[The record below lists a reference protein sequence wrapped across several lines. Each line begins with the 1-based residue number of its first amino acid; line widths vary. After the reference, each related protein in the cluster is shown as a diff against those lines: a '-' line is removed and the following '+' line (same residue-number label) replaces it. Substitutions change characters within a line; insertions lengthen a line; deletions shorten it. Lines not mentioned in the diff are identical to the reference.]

1 VYLKKITMKKIFFGT
16 SLVLLTLTA
25 NAQPTSKKTDTKK
38 PEVKQSLV
46 LKNQLDTV
54 SYLIGRILGENVLR
68 DLSNANK
75 ELVIQGITDRLK
87 DQPVLCEDPQ
97 NKIISAYFQK
107 IEAEKQAVAAKDGL
121 KAREEGIMFL
131 NNNKSKPNIQTTS
144 TGLQYE
150 VILLG
155 KGEKPKASDQ
165 VTVHYHGTT
174 TEGKVFDSSVDR
186 GEPATFGLSQVIKGW
201 TEGLQLMPVGSKFKF
216 YIPQELAYGEQSP
229 SPAIKPYSVLIF
241 EVELIKIN

>member
-1 VYLKKITMKKIFFGT
+1 MKKIIL
-16 SLVLLTLTA
+16 SASAVLLSLTTM
-25 NAQPTSKKTDTKK
+25 AQASVTKSSNKKGD
-38 PEVKQSLV
+38 VAQGI
-46 LKNQLDTV
+46 QLNNELDSV

-75 ELVIQGITDRLK
+75 ELVVKGLSDRLK
-87 DQPVLCEDPQ
+87 DNPSICNDPQ

-107 IEAEKQAVAAKDGL
+107 AEAEKKAILAKEGM
-121 KAREEGIMFL
+121 KAREEGIVFL
-131 NNNKSKPNIQTTS
+131 NANKTKTNIQS
-144 TGLQYE
+144 TPSGLQYE
-150 VILLG
+150 VVVLG
-155 KGEKPKASDQ
+155 KGEKPKATDQ

-186 GEPATFGLSQVIKGW
+186 GEPATFGLNQVIKGW

-241 EVELIKIN
+241 EVELLKIN

>member
-1 VYLKKITMKKIFFGT
+1 MKKIIL
-16 SLVLLTLTA
+16 SASAVLLSLTTM
-25 NAQPTSKKTDTKK
+25 AQAQAPATKASNKKGD
-38 PEVKQSLV
+38 VAQGI
-46 LKNQLDTV
+46 QLNNELDSV

-75 ELVIQGITDRLK
+75 ELVIKGLSDRLK
-87 DQPVLCEDPQ
+87 DNPSICNDPQ

-107 IEAEKQAVAAKDGL
+107 VEAEKKAILAKEGM
-121 KAREEGIMFL
+121 KVREEGIVFL
-131 NNNKSKPNIQTTS
+131 NANKTKTNIQS
-144 TGLQYE
+144 TPSGLQYE
-150 VILLG
+150 VVVLG
-155 KGEKPKASDQ
+155 KGEKPKATDQ

-186 GEPATFGLSQVIKGW
+186 GEPATFGLNQVIKGW

-241 EVELIKIN
+241 EVELLKIN

>member
-1 VYLKKITMKKIFFGT
+1 MKKIIL
-16 SLVLLTLTA
+16 SASAVLLSLTTM
-25 NAQPTSKKTDTKK
+25 AQTPATKASNKKGD
-38 PEVKQSLV
+38 VAQGI
-46 LKNQLDTV
+46 QLNNELDSV

-75 ELVIQGITDRLK
+75 ELVIKGLSDRLK
-87 DQPVLCEDPQ
+87 DNPSICNDPQ

-107 IEAEKQAVAAKDGL
+107 AESEKKAILAKEGM
-121 KAREEGIMFL
+121 KAREEGIVFL
-131 NNNKSKPNIQTTS
+131 NANKTKTNIQS
-144 TGLQYE
+144 TPSGLQYE
-150 VILLG
+150 VVVLG
-155 KGEKPKASDQ
+155 KGEKPKATDQ

-186 GEPATFGLSQVIKGW
+186 GEPATFGLNQVIKGW

-241 EVELIKIN
+241 EVELLKIN

>member
-1 VYLKKITMKKIFFGT
+1 MKKIFYSTAIVLF
-16 SLVLLTLTA
+16 SLTTFAQKTA
-25 NAQPTSKKTDTKK
+25 KKPSTPK
-38 PEVKQSLV
+38 PEVQVPLV
-46 LKNQLDTV
+46 LNNQLDTV

-75 ELVIQGITDRLK
+75 ELVIKGISDRLK
-87 DQPVLCEDPQ
+87 DSPSLCNDPQ

-107 IEAEKQAVAAKDGL
+107 LEAEKQAVAAKEGM
-121 KAREEGIMFL
+121 KAREEGIIFL
-131 NNNKSKPNIQTTS
+131 NTNKTKTNVQTTPS
-144 TGLQYE
+144 GLQYE
-150 VILLG
+150 VVVLG
-155 KGEKPKASDQ
+155 KGDKPKATDQ

-174 TEGKVFDSSVDR
+174 TDGKVFDSSVDR
-186 GEPATFGLSQVIKGW
+186 GEPTTFGLNQVIKGW

-241 EVELIKIN
+241 EVELLKIN

>member
-1 VYLKKITMKKIFFGT
+1 MKKIFYSTAIVLF
-16 SLVLLTLTA
+16 SLTTFAQKTA
-25 NAQPTSKKTDTKK
+25 KKPSTPK
-38 PEVKQSLV
+38 PEVLAPVV
-46 LKNQLDTV
+46 LNNQLDTV

-75 ELVIQGITDRLK
+75 ELVIKGLSDRLK
-87 DQPVLCEDPQ
+87 ESPSLCNDPQ

-107 IEAEKQAVAAKDGL
+107 LEAEKQAVSAQEGM
-121 KAREEGIMFL
+121 KAREEGILFL
-131 NNNKSKPNIQTTS
+131 NTNKTKTNVQTTS
-144 TGLQYE
+144 SGLQYE
-150 VILLG
+150 IVVLG
-155 KGEKPKASDQ
+155 KGDKPKATDQ

-174 TEGKVFDSSVDR
+174 TDGKVFDSSVDR
-186 GEPATFGLSQVIKGW
+186 GEPATFGLNQVIKGW

-241 EVELIKIN
+241 EVELLKIN

>member
-1 VYLKKITMKKIFFGT
+1 MKKIIL
-16 SLVLLTLTA
+16 SASAVLLSLTTM
-25 NAQPTSKKTDTKK
+25 AQAPATKASNKKVDLA
-38 PEVKQSLV
+38 QAI
-46 LKNQLDTV
+46 QLNNELDSV

-75 ELVIQGITDRLK
+75 ELVIKGLSDRLK
-87 DQPVLCEDPQ
+87 DNPSICNDPQ

-107 IEAEKQAVAAKDGL
+107 VEAEKKAILAKDGM
-121 KAREEGIMFL
+121 KAREEGIVFL
-131 NNNKSKPNIQTTS
+131 NTNKTKTNIQS
-144 TGLQYE
+144 TPSGLQYE
-150 VILLG
+150 VVVLG
-155 KGEKPKASDQ
+155 KGDKPKATDQ

-186 GEPATFGLSQVIKGW
+186 GEPATFGLNQVIKGW

-241 EVELIKIN
+241 EVELLKIN

>member
-1 VYLKKITMKKIFFGT
+1 MKKIIL
-16 SLVLLTLTA
+16 SASAVLLSLTTM
-25 NAQPTSKKTDTKK
+25 AQAPTIKASNKKGD
-38 PEVKQSLV
+38 VAQGI
-46 LKNQLDTV
+46 QLNNELDSV

-75 ELVIQGITDRLK
+75 ELVIKGLSDRLK
-87 DQPVLCEDPQ
+87 DNPSICNDPQ

-107 IEAEKQAVAAKDGL
+107 VEAEKKAILAKEGM
-121 KAREEGIMFL
+121 KAREEGIVFL
-131 NNNKSKPNIQTTS
+131 NANKTKTNIQS
-144 TGLQYE
+144 TPSGLQYE
-150 VILLG
+150 VVVLG
-155 KGEKPKASDQ
+155 KGEKPKATDQ

-186 GEPATFGLSQVIKGW
+186 GEPATFGLNQVIKGW

-241 EVELIKIN
+241 EVELLKIN

>member
-1 VYLKKITMKKIFFGT
+1 MKKIIL
-16 SLVLLTLTA
+16 SASAVLLSLTTM
-25 NAQPTSKKTDTKK
+25 AQAQAPATKASNKKGD
-38 PEVKQSLV
+38 VAQGI
-46 LKNQLDTV
+46 QLNNELDSV

-75 ELVIQGITDRLK
+75 ELVIKGLSDRLK
-87 DQPVLCEDPQ
+87 DNPSICNDPQ

-107 IEAEKQAVAAKDGL
+107 AEAEKKAILAKEGM
-121 KAREEGIMFL
+121 KAREEGIVFL
-131 NNNKSKPNIQTTS
+131 NANKTKTNIQS
-144 TGLQYE
+144 TPSGLQYE
-150 VILLG
+150 VVVLG
-155 KGEKPKASDQ
+155 KGEKPKATDQ

-186 GEPATFGLSQVIKGW
+186 GEPATFGLNQVIKGW

-241 EVELIKIN
+241 EVELLKIN